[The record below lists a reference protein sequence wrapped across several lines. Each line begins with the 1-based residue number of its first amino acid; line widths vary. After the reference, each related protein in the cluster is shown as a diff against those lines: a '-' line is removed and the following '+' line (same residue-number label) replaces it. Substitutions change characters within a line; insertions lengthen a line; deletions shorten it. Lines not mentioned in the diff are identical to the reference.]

1 MKNKK
6 ILVFALLLS
15 QILIVESPQKSYGLS
30 TMSEQNIKSV
40 SNMRVDHIDWEYKT
54 INGILCR
61 RLYNFTTNNPL
72 SNWERVQ

>member
-6 ILVFALLLS
+6 ILFFALLLS

-40 SNMRVDHIDWEYKT
+40 SNMRVDLIAWEYKT
-54 INGILCR
+54 INGILYR

>member
-6 ILVFALLLS
+6 ILFFALLLS

-40 SNMRVDHIDWEYKT
+40 SNMRVDLIDWEYKT
-54 INGILCR
+54 INGILYR
-61 RLYNFTTNNPL
+61 RLYNFTTNNTL

>member
-6 ILVFALLLS
+6 ILFFALLLS

-40 SNMRVDHIDWEYKT
+40 SNMRVDLIDWEYKT
-54 INGILCR
+54 INGFLYR

>member
-6 ILVFALLLS
+6 ILFFALLLS

-40 SNMRVDHIDWEYKT
+40 SKMRVDLIDWEYKT
-54 INGILCR
+54 INGILYR

>member
-6 ILVFALLLS
+6 ILFFALLLS

-40 SNMRVDHIDWEYKT
+40 SNMRVDLIDWEYKT
-54 INGILCR
+54 INGILYR

>member
-6 ILVFALLLS
+6 ILFFALLLS
-15 QILIVESPQKSYGLS
+15 QILIVERTKKSYGLS

-40 SNMRVDHIDWEYKT
+40 SNMRVDLIDWEYKT
-54 INGILCR
+54 INGILYR

>member
-6 ILVFALLLS
+6 IFFFALLLS
-15 QILIVESPQKSYGLS
+15 QILVVESPQKSYGLS

-40 SNMRVDHIDWEYKT
+40 SNMRVDLIDWEYKT
-54 INGILCR
+54 INGILYR